1 VAAHRGPWPF
11 GEIDVKA
18 ISQVHC
24 HQEAKGSYNPDKAVL
39 QKLGVDTDIIGSG
52 CCGLAGNF
60 GFEPGHWDVSQAL
73 GERELF
79 PKVRTKDETTLV
91 LADGFSCRTQ
101 VTQGTGVNAR
111 HLAEVLKVA
120 LDQKTPNSTQQHPT
134 TGLETK

>member
-1 VAAHRGPWPF
+1 MTLADVVAAHKGQWPF
-11 GEIDVKA
+11 GKINTTA

-24 HQEAKGSYNPDKAVL
+24 HQEAAGSYGPDEIVL
-39 QKLGVDTDIIGSG
+39 QKLGVDTEVIGSG

-79 PKVRTKDETTLV
+79 PKVRQKGVDTLV

-101 VTQGTGVNAR
+101 LLQGTGVNGM
-111 HLAEVLKVA
+111 HLAEVLKQA
-120 LDQKTPNSTQQHPT
+120 LAQRTSQEAK
-134 TGLETK
+134 